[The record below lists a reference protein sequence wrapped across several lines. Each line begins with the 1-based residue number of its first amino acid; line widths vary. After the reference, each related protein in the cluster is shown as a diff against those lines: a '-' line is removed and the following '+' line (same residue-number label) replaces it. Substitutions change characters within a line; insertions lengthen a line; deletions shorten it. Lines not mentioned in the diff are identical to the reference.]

1 MEEKGIQKV
10 FEERPRHYLNIC
22 LVPSWKVW
30 QWRTIRQ
37 WTSPNQVPTTYLP
50 VFTLPWVGRSIN
62 WWFYARS
69 LRRYLTSPSGHDSTT
84 QQLNNLTTEGSPD
97 TFYVPWLYPDGV
109 AVARAIRGTG
119 ARLWLMALG
128 SDTFHL
134 RSPLRRKMILE
145 SCRAAEGI
153 ICVANVLADR
163 LADAGVPREKL
174 HVVPNGVDAALFAP
188 QTLDHRPET
197 IDRCDLSAGSSKAEA
212 PVVTGVSPVEA
223 KQDKDAAD
231 TAVTTEERFLKSN
244 ASPSILFVG
253 NLVPV
258 KGPDILLE
266 AFALLKKSMFS
277 FRCSPSL
284 LLIGDGPMRGELEQK
299 ARELG
304 ISDSVHFLG

>member
-1 MEEKGIQKV
+1 MYVVTIPWIQPFRVMKTYTPDMLITVSNLFPRPDHPTLGMYNYYLFREMTEEKGIQKV

-174 HVVPNGVDAALFAP
+174 HVVPNGVDTALFTP

-197 IDRCDLSAGSSKAEA
+197 I
-212 PVVTGVSPVEA
+212 
-223 KQDKDAAD
+223 
-231 TAVTTEERFLKSN
+231 
-244 ASPSILFVG
+244 ASPTILYVG

-258 KGPDILLE
+258 KGPDLLLE
-266 AFALLKKSMFS
+266 AVAMLKKTSGLNAEDVS
-277 FRCSPSL
+277 HGSNVYGLRSKVSP
-284 LLIGDGPMRGELEQK
+284 GRPDN
-299 ARELG
+299 A
-304 ISDSVHFLG
+304 